1 MMAAALAYARAISSW
16 RRAIWLSMIMLWGQ
30 YSRGSRI
37 GFLFSLLEPLILI
50 CGLYIFRGMFKG
62 NAANYGTSLFLF
74 YASGFLPYYVFLR
87 VSSRARSTSVGPRS
101 RLPGVSSLDLY
112 IAAVALNSLIWIT
125 MIVVIFLGMWLY
137 GIERARPASIVDC
150 TIPVLLFI
158 ALGTG
163 VGMINN
169 VVNRIFSFWNRVYGI
184 LTRGLVFLSG
194 VIFIVDLQPLWMR
207 AWSVANPLSHGIE
220 WFRLG
225 VYGQYPIN
233 SLDIP
238 YLVEWA
244 LIVLFLGF
252 IIDRGALR
260 GLDNQ

>member
-16 RRAIWLSMIMLWGQ
+16 RRAIWLSMILLFEQ

-37 GFLFSLLEPLILI
+37 GFLFSLLEPLIVI
-50 CGLYIFRGMFKG
+50 AGLYVLRGLFKG
-62 NAANYGTSLFLF
+62 GEANYGTSLFLF
-74 YASGFLPYYVFLR
+74 YASGFLPFYLFLR
-87 VSSRARSTSVGPRS
+87 VSSRTRSTAVGPRS

-125 MIVVIFLGMWLY
+125 MIVAIFLGMWLY

-150 TIPVLLFI
+150 TIPILLFI
-158 ALGTG
+158 ALGAG

-169 VVNRIFSFWNRVYGI
+169 VINRFFNFWNRFYGI
-184 LTRGLVFLSG
+184 FTRGLAFLSG
-194 VIFIVDLQPLWMR
+194 VMAIVDLQPLWLR
-207 AWSVANPLSHGIE
+207 AWSIANPLSHGIE

-225 VYGQYPIN
+225 VYGRYPVN

-238 YLVEWA
+238 YLLEWA
-244 LIVLFLGF
+244 LIALFLGF

-260 GLDNQ
+260 GLDNR

>member
-1 MMAAALAYARAISSW
+1 MMAATLAYARAISNW
-16 RRAIWLSMIMLWGQ
+16 CRVIWLSMILLWEQ
-30 YSRGSRI
+30 YSRGSKI

-50 CGLYIFRGMFKG
+50 GGLYLFRGLFKG
-62 NAANYGTSLFLF
+62 DTANYGTSLFLF
-74 YASGFLPYYVFLR
+74 YASGFLPFYLFLR

-125 MIVVIFLGMWLY
+125 MIVAIFLGMWLY

-150 TIPVLLFI
+150 SLPILLFI
-158 ALGTG
+158 ALGAG

-169 VVNRIFSFWNRVYGI
+169 VINRFFTFWNTFYGV

-194 VIFIVDLQPLWMR
+194 VMFIVDLQPLWIR
-207 AWSVANPLSHGIE
+207 AWSEINPLSHGIE

-225 VYGQYPIN
+225 VYGRYPIN

-252 IIDRGALR
+252 IVDRGALR
-260 GLDNQ
+260 GLDNR